1 MFYQYEHC
9 TKYMVSCTCER
20 NVKKEHCTSY
30 IKVLPNSHVLPEIL
44 LDAKKFRASNFREK
58 FHAGHFSALIP
69 TIHEGSVLDILDNH
83 LPFSYS
89 VIFNPPFKLVER
101 QPLVSVDKNF
111 RLDIFFTMDNSHY
124 RLIFHLD
131 KSRRKKIS
139 EILGKRIPKIPKFG
153 LKKCY
158 NVRKI

>member
-1 MFYQYEHC
+1 
-9 TKYMVSCTCER
+9 
-20 NVKKEHCTSY
+20 
-30 IKVLPNSHVLPEIL
+30 
-44 LDAKKFRASNFREK
+44 
-58 FHAGHFSALIP
+58 
-69 TIHEGSVLDILDNH
+69 LDILDNH

-131 KSRRKKIS
+131 KSRRKKNLKFS
-139 EILGKRIPKIPKFG
+139 ERTYPSVKFQN
-153 LKKCY
+153 L
-158 NVRKI
+158 V